1 LFSENKLNGCID
13 ALEYKYYQHYYPY
26 SEKNDIHQTFLT
38 IHWKPVKKQTCL
50 SITYYHSW
58 DSEMEIIMSV
68 FNENDT
74 LITSSILEK
83 HVS

>member
-1 LFSENKLNGCID
+1 MLSELKLNECID
-13 ALEYKYYQHYYPY
+13 ALEYKYDKHYYPY
-26 SEKNDIHQTFLT
+26 SAMDDIHQTFLT

-68 FNENDT
+68 SNENDT

-83 HVS
+83 KVS